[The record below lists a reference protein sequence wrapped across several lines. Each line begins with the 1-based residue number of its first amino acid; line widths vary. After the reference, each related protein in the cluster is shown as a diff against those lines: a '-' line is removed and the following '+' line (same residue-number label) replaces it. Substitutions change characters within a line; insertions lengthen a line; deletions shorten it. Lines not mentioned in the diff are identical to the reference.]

1 MKIEEGVDCTLSISG
16 GRNMVYSFSV
26 IGEGM

>member
-16 GRNMVYSFSV
+16 DRNMVYSISV